1 MFEVEQHKTEM
12 IIRRFFDVSGFDGP
26 QVQWVPTP
34 FAGQWGI
41 STSFFQ
47 AASQE
52 ARQKNTRMN
61 VPARAQ
67 EMAQTVADM
76 IGPDAG
82 FERVEAVKGYL
93 NLYFKPREFAHRV
106 INHVMQA
113 GEDFGRGE
121 PKNRKVMVEY
131 AQLNTHKTF
140 HVGHLRNVILGSV
153 LCEMLDFAG
162 YDVIRANYMGDIGS
176 HVIKWMWNYTKRH
189 PGENPPEN
197 SIRWMGELYTE
208 ADNQSRTDPDADAEI
223 KALFARWDARD
234 AEVISLWK
242 KTRQWS
248 LDGFDVMFRRLGA
261 RFDKFY
267 FPSEEEADGKA
278 LVADLIQRG
287 IAVDGRPDEAVYV
300 DIDKLA
306 GEPKEKYRVLVVM
319 RSDGTSL
326 YATTD
331 LPLAIRKFQDY
342 DLEKS
347 IYVVDVRQSLYFQ
360 QVFKTLEL
368 AGHNWAD
375 KCQHL
380 AYEIVNL
387 PGNLTMSSRDG
398 TVVLLEDLLHEA
410 VERAVD
416 VVRKKNPELTESE
429 MNTIGEAVA
438 LGAIKYSMLDRE
450 NTRVVTFD
458 WDNALNFDG
467 QAAPYIQYAHVRAN
481 SILRKNGFKIPEGK
495 ESQAHLEEAEINLI
509 DLISRFPAEVQK
521 AAAEYKPLTISG
533 YAFKLAQS
541 FNDFYNQC
549 PVLREDISEPVRS
562 NRLRLVAAARQV
574 LSNSLA
580 LLGITAPEAM

>member
-93 NLYFKPREFAHRV
+93 NLYFKPGEFAHRV

-189 PGENPPEN
+189 LGENPPEN

-549 PVLREDISEPVRS
+549 PVLREDISEPVRC